1 MNKVWLVATH
11 EFFKHARRVSFIV
24 GTLLFPFMIVAG
36 VVLAGIL
43 ADSTNRSPSSSGI
56 SFTPQELQNEDA
68 PIEIGY
74 VDQASI
80 IITATTDVVTTTR
93 FRAYPDETS
102 AQQALDAEDIAAY
115 YVIPTD
121 YLETGNLTR
130 YADTIQF
137 TANDIND
144 FGHIIRYSL
153 LHHLDPRVAPRLGD
167 LIHLKTV
174 RLEKDGNLA
183 QGRFAL
189 IDMADEDG
197 AVMLLP
203 LAFATLLYLSIF
215 ASSGLLQNSVIEEK
229 ENRMLEILLTS
240 LRPWQLLAGKIIGL
254 GTLGLMQM
262 ALWVATGF
270 GIIAYLSVDVSF
282 LQEARLPVYVWVLVL
297 PYYLLG
303 YLVYGGLM
311 AGIGATMT
319 STRESSMLT
328 SFLMLPIMTPFFLL
342 FPIIDQPD
350 GWVATLLSIIPYTA
364 SITMVIRL
372 TLVDVVWW
380 QIALSLVLLAGAVVL
395 SIWAGAKLF
404 RATMLLHG
412 KKLSVREVVRALR

>member
-11 EFFKHARRVSFIV
+11 EFLKHARRVSFII

-36 VVLAGIL
+36 IVLASIF
-43 ADSTNRSPSSSGI
+43 ADSASRRPSSGGI
-56 SFTPQELQNEDA
+56 SFTPQELQNKDA
-68 PIEIGY
+68 PVAIGY
-74 VDQASI
+74 VDEASI
-80 IITATTDVVTTTR
+80 IITATTDVVTTTL

-102 AQQALDAEDIAAY
+102 AQHALNAEDIAAY
-115 YVIPTD
+115 YVLPAD
-121 YLETGNLTR
+121 YMETGSLTR
-130 YADTIQF
+130 YADNIQF
-137 TANDIND
+137 TADDIND
-144 FGHIIRYSL
+144 FGRVIRYSL

-167 LIHLKTV
+167 LIELETV
-174 RLEKDGNLA
+174 RLEEDGSLA
-183 QGRFAL
+183 QGRFAM

-197 AVMLLP
+197 VILLLP
-203 LAFATLLYLSIF
+203 LSFAMLLYLSIF
-215 ASSGLLQNSVIEEK
+215 SSSGLLQNSVVEEK

-262 ALWVATGF
+262 ALWIATGF
-270 GIIAYLSVDVSF
+270 GIITYLSVDVSF
-282 LQEARLPVYVWVLVL
+282 LQEARLPMYVWALVL

-328 SFLMLPIMTPFFLL
+328 SFLMIPIMTPFFLL

-380 QIALSLVLLAGAVVL
+380 QIALSLVLLFGAVVL

-412 KKLSVREVVRALR
+412 KKLSMREVVRALR